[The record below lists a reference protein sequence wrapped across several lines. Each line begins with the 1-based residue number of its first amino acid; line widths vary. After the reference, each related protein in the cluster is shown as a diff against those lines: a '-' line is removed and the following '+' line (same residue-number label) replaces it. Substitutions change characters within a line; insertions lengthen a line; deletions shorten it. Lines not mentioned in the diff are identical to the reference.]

1 VIVPSPERGK
11 NERNHDIAADTAAF
25 NFKTFAKS
33 RRFPR
38 YALRFLGR
46 RYHHRHS
53 GPREDGIIERQGRS
67 GKDAFLENDAV
78 AIAKIGHHPSAML
91 GISHGTVE
99 IHGAR
104 TMDRIDAG
112 SATELIRWS
121 LMGPHS

>member
-1 VIVPSPERGK
+1 MVVPSPEGGK

-25 NFKTFAKS
+25 NFETFAKS

-38 YALRFLGR
+38 SALRILDG
-46 RYHHRHS
+46 RYHRRRS

-67 GKDAFLENDAV
+67 GKDAFLEDDAV

-91 GISHGTVE
+91 GISHRTVE
-99 IHGAR
+99 IHRAR
-104 TMDRIDAG
+104 AMDKIGAG
-112 SATELIRWS
+112 SATELILWS